1 MTEPW
6 ELMLTVV
13 GIYLM
18 GVLTGV
24 VSFGVYTYLCLKHGD
39 QIIMKRSE

>member
-13 GIYLM
+13 AIYLM

-24 VSFGVYTYLCLKHGD
+24 VSLGGYTYHCLKHGD